1 MTLFLLTEVGGELS
15 EGSAMSAG
23 WWLEMFFGVQ
33 SNDLGNML
41 AWQDSTSVLLKA
53 SFRSKRWVF

>member
-15 EGSAMSAG
+15 AGSAMSAG

-33 SNDLGNML
+33 SNDLGNMP

-53 SFRSKRWVF
+53 SFR